1 MQGSSNSSFIPKRNP
16 EKETRGGSAR
26 PVFIGT
32 ILIRV
37 FFFAVLIATIITFT
51 YQKIQQKNLN
61 SEIERMSSMTT
72 ALKNEQSQKSIN
84 EILNTDTRLFQTKVR
99 LERAMAVSAVFSAL
113 RATNVDT
120 VQIKNLSLKREDT
133 TNQLA
138 LEIDMDTDTFDS
150 VLFQRKI
157 LEESNIINISG
168 VEDVKL
174 EKVSDITDS
183 RGNVVRAT
191 SGKISLNF
199 KAKLTIAGS
208 NIPQIPAN
216 KRGLIE
222 GVVPETVVTDE
233 EIEELPVEEAT
244 EVTNENI

>member
-1 MQGSSNSSFIPKRNP
+1 MPGSSNSSFIPKRNP
-16 EKETRGGSAR
+16 EKESRRGGSAR

-37 FFFAVLIATIITFT
+37 FFFAVLIATIITFAW
-51 YQKIQQKNLN
+51 QKIQQRNLDA
-61 SEIERMSSMTT
+61 EIERMTSMTT

-120 VQIKNLSLKREDT
+120 VQIKNLSLKREDA

-168 VEDVKL
+168 VQDVKL
-174 EKVSDITDS
+174 ERVSDVADS
-183 RGNVVRAT
+183 RGNVVRST

-216 KRGLIE
+216 KRGLVE
-222 GVVPETVVTDE
+222 EVVPVTTE
-233 EIEELPVEEAT
+233 EIEELPVEEAV